1 MNKVIAAAIG
11 SVLISSLSS
20 IAQAG
25 SAQWDLIP
33 DSGDWNTATNWTP
46 ATVPNGSL
54 DTAMFALS
62 NTTNVSISANTEVSG
77 ITFTAAATTP
87 YTITA
92 TPGLTLTISG
102 VGITNNSGITQN
114 FVTATDGAS
123 NGGQIVFANN
133 ATAANST
140 FTNNSSTSAS
150 VTGGHTLFNDSST
163 AGSATINNNGGRVFI
178 GDVEGGFTEF
188 NDSSTAGSATI
199 NNNGGRVFGARPG
212 GFTEFND
219 SSTAGSATITNYGPT
234 VIAASGG
241 FTEFNN
247 NSTAG
252 SATITNRGGTVLSGE
267 HGGFTTFN
275 NSSTAGN
282 ATITNNGASVPI
294 STGVTELGGFT
305 EFNDSSTAANGIFI
319 NNGALVSGQGRGF
332 TKFNDNSTAA
342 NGTFINNGG
351 TVTGAEGGLTS
362 FVSFGGGTL
371 TAANGI
377 FTNNGAT
384 VSGAQGGST
393 QFDSVGG
400 TATAADGTF
409 TNNGGTASGAQ
420 GGFTSFFGEAATA
433 ANGTF
438 TNNGGT
444 ASGAQGGFTSFFG
457 EAATAGNGTFTNNG
471 GTASGAHGGFTEF
484 LFNTT
489 AGNATLIANGGTGG
503 GQGGAIFFEGRS
515 SGGMARVEV
524 FGNGSLDISGHLN
537 PGVTLSSIE
546 GDGNIFLGANKLR
559 VGSNNLDTTFSGV
572 VQDGGSFGGSGG
584 SLGKRGTGTLIL
596 SGINTYTG
604 DTNIG
609 NGVLQV
615 DGSITSNTFVH
626 SKLAGTGTIYGNVT
640 NNSLGRVSPGALGV
654 PGALTI
660 AQNYTQAQ
668 NATLMI
674 QIAGMNTGQFSV
686 LNVLGNANLNGN
698 LDPVLLNGFVPDI
711 GQSFTFLN
719 YASLTGGFSQ
729 ILNQVFNNGTEQW
742 SVSYQNKNAILMVES
757 HTGAVPDQGSTF
769 LLLTLGL
776 LGVATYQLQRTKRIC
791 AASCR

>member
-1 MNKVIAAAIG
+1 MYRPTHITGFFGA
-11 SVLISSLSS
+11 LILMLCIQDSH
-20 IAQAG
+20 AG
-25 SAQWDLIP
+25 SATWDLIP
-33 DSGDWNTATNWTP
+33 ASGDWNTAANWTP
-46 ATVPNGSL
+46 ATVPNGSP

-77 ITFTAAATTP
+77 ITFTATATNP

-92 TPGLTLTISG
+92 SPGLTLTISG
-102 VGITNNSGITQN
+102 AGITNNSGITQN
-114 FVTATDGAS
+114 FVTTTDGAS

-133 ATAANST
+133 ATAANGT
-140 FTNNSSTSAS
+140 FTNNSSAAPS

-163 AGSATINNNGGRVFI
+163 AGSATINNNGGRVLN

-188 NDSSTAGSATI
+188 NDSSTAASAMIT
-199 NNNGGRVFGARPG
+199 NYGGAVRGARPG
-212 GFTEFND
+212 GFTEFNN
-219 SSTAGSATITNYGPT
+219 SSTAGSAAIVNYGPT
-234 VIAASGG
+234 VLAASGG

-247 NSTAG
+247 NSTAS
-252 SATITNRGGTVLSGE
+252 SATITNNGATVLSGE
-267 HGGFTTFN
+267 PGGFTTFN

-282 ATITNNGASVPI
+282 ATVTNNGASVPI
-294 STGVTELGGFT
+294 FTGVSELGGFT
-305 EFNDSSTAANGIFI
+305 EFNDSSTAANGTFI

-332 TKFNDNSTAA
+332 TKFNDSSTAA

-362 FVSFGGGTL
+362 F
-371 TAANGI
+371 
-377 FTNNGAT
+377 
-384 VSGAQGGST
+384 
-393 QFDSVGG
+393 
-400 TATAADGTF
+400 
-409 TNNGGTASGAQ
+409 
-420 GGFTSFFGEAATA
+420 TSFFGDAATA

-444 ASGAQGGFTSFFG
+444 ASGAQGGSTQFDSVGGTATAANGTFTNNGGTVTGAQGGFTSFFG
-457 EAATAGNGTFTNNG
+457 DAATAANGTFTNNG
-471 GTASGAHGGFTEF
+471 GTASGAQGGSTQFESVGGMATAANGTFTNNGGTVTGAQGGFTEF

-503 GQGGAIFFEGRS
+503 GEGGAIFFEGRS
-515 SGGMARVEV
+515 SGGTARVEV

-537 PGVTLSSIE
+537 PGLTLSSIE
-546 GDGNIFLGANKLR
+546 GDGNVFLGANKLR
-559 VGSNNLDTTFSGV
+559 VGSNNLNTTFSGV
-572 VQDGGSFGGSGG
+572 IQDGGSFGGSGG
-584 SLGKRGTGTLIL
+584 SLAKRGTGTLIL

-626 SKLAGTGTIYGNVT
+626 SRLAGTGTIYGSVT
-640 NNSLGRVSPGALGV
+640 NNSLGRVSPGMLGV
-654 PGALTI
+654 PGALTVV
-660 AQNYTQAQ
+660 QNYMQAQ
-668 NATLMI
+668 SATLMI

-686 LNVLGNANLNGN
+686 LNVLGTADLNGN

-719 YASLTGGFSQ
+719 YASFTGGFSQ

-742 SVSYQNKNAILMVES
+742 SVTYQNNNAILMVES
-757 HTGAVPDQGSTF
+757 HTGVVPDQGST
-769 LLLTLGL
+769 LLLLMSGL
-776 LGVATYQLQRTKRIC
+776 LGLVGLQAKLRR
-791 AASCR
+791 S